1 MAGLRAGIRNRAL
14 PTVKQGGAR
23 RKKSHVHILCTVI
36 RKFHVNVTT
45 AEGWSGIC
53 PVQVRSSCKEYS
65 LTSERLNHVRPQGL
79 ICDVRC
85 HPRWPRCTSQHTH
98 THTNSDYGKEVA
110 YINEM
115 MIFPAPKPC
124 TCLWFVQLF
133 LVFSVPSSGLYLQ
146 SVCTCFVANSVGN
159 LQSH

>member
-98 THTNSDYGKEVA
+98 THTNSDAQVE
-110 YINEM
+110 NR
-115 MIFPAPKPC
+115 
-124 TCLWFVQLF
+124 CL
-133 LVFSVPSSGLYLQ
+133 SSSGIMEYISPILKSIQTKSYR
-146 SVCTCFVANSVGN
+146 
-159 LQSH
+159 